1 MYEKGKKLDSKGIIL
16 ACVGIIAV
24 CIAINIAFAV
34 FPPMGRSDGTSS
46 EESSIGTNS
55 ASEVSGDE
63 SDDGPETDG
72 ADGQGETTHV
82 DPSIVAVPDNLPEE
96 ATQAGFQDA
105 VAAYLTSLTPRIR
118 RSRED
123 AYRVERLECGNG
135 PRWLRYPLLGHPR
148 LLPQRDGDSR
158 DRRFHQGR
166 GLQRRDVL
174 IQMKNA
180 PGPYTTEP
188 SLLLFRRRLAALMEG
203 DRHRSG

>member
-1 MYEKGKKLDSKGIIL
+1 MYDKGKKLDSKGIIL

-46 EESSIGTNS
+46 EESSIGTDG

-72 ADGQGETTHV
+72 ADGQGETAHV

-105 VAAYLTSLTPRIR
+105 VAAYLTSLTSEYGVPEKTLIESSDVNAGMGPDGSDIPYWVIR
-118 RSRED
+118 
-123 AYRVERLECGNG
+123 AY
-135 PRWLRYPLLGHPR
+135 
-148 LLPQRDGDSR
+148 LP
-158 DRRFHQGR
+158 
-166 GLQRRDVL
+166 
-174 IQMKNA
+174 NE
-180 PGPYTTEP
+180 TEIP
-188 SLLLFRRRLAALMEG
+188 VTVDFTKGEG
-203 DRHRSG
+203 FNVGTY